1 MDAKEFASA
10 YGEAFGPAAGLPL
23 LFWYSDG
30 PVRAV
35 PKVEGCF
42 FKALAEARE
51 GSAVSLNAAN
61 IGCGGGK
68 FYTGFAPMPP
78 FVPAFVSQKEHYKQT
93 PEMVLEFIGRLGVPE
108 ASGAWLNFARIDT
121 PQAAEAFGTA
131 DGALFFATPDILSGL
146 VSWAVYDNNA
156 DDAVCVPFGSGCSAV
171 VTQAVRENRR
181 GGRSVFLALFDPSVR
196 PWVDASELGFVA
208 PMSRLREMCGT
219 MRASCLFGTHA
230 WNKVRVRI
238 NGGNRIY
245 EKEKSGAGA
254 GRRRRTGRGP
264 YRGHRRVGEAGIRD
278 QRRGGDL
285 DGCAGRGRVCLGVP
299 RTVQG
304 VDARTR

>member
-121 PQAAEAFGTA
+121 PR
-131 DGALFFATPDILSGL
+131 P
-146 VSWAVYDNNA
+146 
-156 DDAVCVPFGSGCSAV
+156 
-171 VTQAVRENRR
+171 RR
-181 GGRSVFLALFDPSVR
+181 LSVR
-196 PWVDASELGFVA
+196 P
-208 PMSRLREMCGT
+208 
-219 MRASCLFGTHA
+219 
-230 WNKVRVRI
+230 
-238 NGGNRIY
+238 
-245 EKEKSGAGA
+245 
-254 GRRRRTGRGP
+254 TGRCFSPRPTYCRDWCRGP
-264 YRGHRRVGEAGIRD
+264 FTTTMPTMPCACPSGRD
-278 QRRGGDL
+278 
-285 DGCAGRGRVCLGVP
+285 AAP
-299 RTVQG
+299 S
-304 VDARTR
+304 

>member
-156 DDAVCVPFGSGCSAV
+156 DDAVSVRFASGCSSI
-171 VTQAVRENRR
+171 VTFAANENRR
-181 GGRSVFLALFDPSVR
+181 GGRSCFIGMLDPSARPLVPKNELTFAVPACRFSEMLGTMEQSALFQKAYSIVR
-196 PWVDASELGFVA
+196 
-208 PMSRLREMCGT
+208 
-219 MRASCLFGTHA
+219 
-230 WNKVRVRI
+230 KRI
-238 NGGNRIY
+238 NGEI
-245 EKEKSGAGA
+245 
-254 GRRRRTGRGP
+254 
-264 YRGHRRVGEAGIRD
+264 
-278 QRRGGDL
+278 
-285 DGCAGRGRVCLGVP
+285 
-299 RTVQG
+299 
-304 VDARTR
+304 

>member
-121 PQAAEAFGTA
+121 SQAAG
-131 DGALFFATPDILSGL
+131 
-146 VSWAVYDNNA
+146 
-156 DDAVCVPFGSGCSAV
+156 
-171 VTQAVRENRR
+171 
-181 GGRSVFLALFDPSVR
+181 
-196 PWVDASELGFVA
+196 
-208 PMSRLREMCGT
+208 
-219 MRASCLFGTHA
+219 
-230 WNKVRVRI
+230 
-238 NGGNRIY
+238 
-245 EKEKSGAGA
+245 
-254 GRRRRTGRGP
+254 
-264 YRGHRRVGEAGIRD
+264 
-278 QRRGGDL
+278 
-285 DGCAGRGRVCLGVP
+285 
-299 RTVQG
+299 
-304 VDARTR
+304 

>member
-10 YGEAFGPAAGLPL
+10 YGEAFRPAAGLPL

-156 DDAVCVPFGSGCSAV
+156 DDAVCALRVGMQRRRDAGRAGEPPGRTQRLPGVVRPFGASVG
-171 VTQAVRENRR
+171 RR
-181 GGRSVFLALFDPSVR
+181 L
-196 PWVDASELGFVA
+196 
-208 PMSRLREMCGT
+208 
-219 MRASCLFGTHA
+219 
-230 WNKVRVRI
+230 
-238 NGGNRIY
+238 
-245 EKEKSGAGA
+245 GAGV
-254 GRRRRTGRGP
+254 RRADVAFARDVRHDACKLSFRDPCVEQGP
-264 YRGHRRVGEAGIRD
+264 GPH
-278 QRRGGDL
+278 
-285 DGCAGRGRVCLGVP
+285 
-299 RTVQG
+299 
-304 VDARTR
+304 

>member
-42 FKALAEARE
+42 FKALAGARE

-93 PEMVLEFIGRLGVPE
+93 PESAGVHR
-108 ASGAWLNFARIDT
+108 AARR
-121 PQAAEAFGTA
+121 AG
-131 DGALFFATPDILSGL
+131 GL
-146 VSWAVYDNNA
+146 R
-156 DDAVCVPFGSGCSAV
+156 CVAQF
-171 VTQAVRENRR
+171 
-181 GGRSVFLALFDPSVR
+181 
-196 PWVDASELGFVA
+196 
-208 PMSRLREMCGT
+208 
-219 MRASCLFGTHA
+219 
-230 WNKVRVRI
+230 
-238 NGGNRIY
+238 
-245 EKEKSGAGA
+245 
-254 GRRRRTGRGP
+254 
-264 YRGHRRVGEAGIRD
+264 
-278 QRRGGDL
+278 
-285 DGCAGRGRVCLGVP
+285 CAH
-299 RTVQG
+299 
-304 VDARTR
+304 

>member
-10 YGEAFGPAAGLPL
+10 YGEAFRPAAGLPL

-156 DDAVCVPFGSGCSAV
+156 DDAVCAPFGSGCSAV

-181 GGRSVFLALFDPSVR
+181 VRTQRLPGVVR
-196 PWVDASELGFVA
+196 PFGASVGR
-208 PMSRLREMCGT
+208 RL
-219 MRASCLFGTHA
+219 
-230 WNKVRVRI
+230 
-238 NGGNRIY
+238 
-245 EKEKSGAGA
+245 GAGV
-254 GRRRRTGRGP
+254 RRADVAFARDVRHDACKLSFRDPCVEQGP
-264 YRGHRRVGEAGIRD
+264 GPH
-278 QRRGGDL
+278 
-285 DGCAGRGRVCLGVP
+285 
-299 RTVQG
+299 
-304 VDARTR
+304 

>member
-1 MDAKEFASA
+1 MDVKEFASA

-93 PEMVLEFIGRLGVPE
+93 PEMVLEFIGGSACRRPPVRGSILRALIRRRPRRL
-108 ASGAWLNFARIDT
+108 
-121 PQAAEAFGTA
+121 
-131 DGALFFATPDILSGL
+131 
-146 VSWAVYDNNA
+146 
-156 DDAVCVPFGSGCSAV
+156 
-171 VTQAVRENRR
+171 
-181 GGRSVFLALFDPSVR
+181 SVR
-196 PWVDASELGFVA
+196 P
-208 PMSRLREMCGT
+208 
-219 MRASCLFGTHA
+219 
-230 WNKVRVRI
+230 
-238 NGGNRIY
+238 
-245 EKEKSGAGA
+245 
-254 GRRRRTGRGP
+254 TGCCFSPRPTYCRDWCRGP
-264 YRGHRRVGEAGIRD
+264 FTTTMPTMPCARPSGRD
-278 QRRGGDL
+278 
-285 DGCAGRGRVCLGVP
+285 AAP
-299 RTVQG
+299 S
-304 VDARTR
+304 

>member
-108 ASGAWLNFARIDT
+108 ASVRGSILR
-121 PQAAEAFGTA
+121 
-131 DGALFFATPDILSGL
+131 ALI
-146 VSWAVYDNNA
+146 
-156 DDAVCVPFGSGCSAV
+156 
-171 VTQAVRENRR
+171 RR
-181 GGRSVFLALFDPSVR
+181 RPRRLSVR
-196 PWVDASELGFVA
+196 P
-208 PMSRLREMCGT
+208 
-219 MRASCLFGTHA
+219 
-230 WNKVRVRI
+230 
-238 NGGNRIY
+238 
-245 EKEKSGAGA
+245 
-254 GRRRRTGRGP
+254 TGRCFSPRPTYCRGWCRGP
-264 YRGHRRVGEAGIRD
+264 FTTTMPTMPCARPSGRD
-278 QRRGGDL
+278 
-285 DGCAGRGRVCLGVP
+285 AAP
-299 RTVQG
+299 S
-304 VDARTR
+304 

>member
-23 LFWYSDG
+23 LFWYS
-30 PVRAV
+30 AV

-108 ASGAWLNFARIDT
+108 RGSILR
-121 PQAAEAFGTA
+121 
-131 DGALFFATPDILSGL
+131 ALI
-146 VSWAVYDNNA
+146 
-156 DDAVCVPFGSGCSAV
+156 
-171 VTQAVRENRR
+171 RR
-181 GGRSVFLALFDPSVR
+181 RPRRLSVR
-196 PWVDASELGFVA
+196 P
-208 PMSRLREMCGT
+208 
-219 MRASCLFGTHA
+219 
-230 WNKVRVRI
+230 
-238 NGGNRIY
+238 
-245 EKEKSGAGA
+245 
-254 GRRRRTGRGP
+254 TGRCFSSRPTYCRGWCRGP
-264 YRGHRRVGEAGIRD
+264 FTTTMPTMPCACPSGRD
-278 QRRGGDL
+278 
-285 DGCAGRGRVCLGVP
+285 AAP
-299 RTVQG
+299 S
-304 VDARTR
+304 

>member
-1 MDAKEFASA
+1 MTGVQTCA
-10 YGEAFGPAAGLPL
+10 LPIL
-23 LFWYSDG
+23 
-30 PVRAV
+30 
-35 PKVEGCF
+35 
-42 FKALAEARE
+42 
-51 GSAVSLNAAN
+51 
-61 IGCGGGK
+61 
-68 FYTGFAPMPP
+68 
-78 FVPAFVSQKEHYKQT
+78 PAFVSQKEHYKQT

-238 NGGNRIY
+238 NGGNI
-245 EKEKSGAGA
+245 
-254 GRRRRTGRGP
+254 
-264 YRGHRRVGEAGIRD
+264 
-278 QRRGGDL
+278 
-285 DGCAGRGRVCLGVP
+285 
-299 RTVQG
+299 
-304 VDARTR
+304 

>member
-61 IGCGGGK
+61 I
-68 FYTGFAPMPP
+68 
-78 FVPAFVSQKEHYKQT
+78 VSQKEHYKQT

-131 DGALFFATPDILSGL
+131 DGALFFVTPDILSGL

-156 DDAVCVPFGSGCSAV
+156 DDAVGVPFGSGCSAV

-238 NGGNRIY
+238 NGGNI
-245 EKEKSGAGA
+245 
-254 GRRRRTGRGP
+254 
-264 YRGHRRVGEAGIRD
+264 
-278 QRRGGDL
+278 
-285 DGCAGRGRVCLGVP
+285 
-299 RTVQG
+299 
-304 VDARTR
+304 

>member
-156 DDAVCVPFGSGCSAV
+156 DDAVCVPFGCGWRAV
-171 VTQAVRENRR
+171 VTQ
-181 GGRSVFLALFDPSVR
+181 GRAGEPPGRTQRLPGVVR
-196 PWVDASELGFVA
+196 PFGASVGR
-208 PMSRLREMCGT
+208 RL
-219 MRASCLFGTHA
+219 
-230 WNKVRVRI
+230 
-238 NGGNRIY
+238 
-245 EKEKSGAGA
+245 GAGV
-254 GRRRRTGRGP
+254 RRADVAFARDVRHDACKLSFRDPCVEQGP
-264 YRGHRRVGEAGIRD
+264 GPH
-278 QRRGGDL
+278 
-285 DGCAGRGRVCLGVP
+285 
-299 RTVQG
+299 
-304 VDARTR
+304 

>member
-1 MDAKEFASA
+1 M
-10 YGEAFGPAAGLPL
+10 
-23 LFWYSDG
+23 
-30 PVRAV
+30 R
-35 PKVEGCF
+35 
-42 FKALAEARE
+42 
-51 GSAVSLNAAN
+51 GS
-61 IGCGGGK
+61 
-68 FYTGFAPMPP
+68 
-78 FVPAFVSQKEHYKQT
+78 
-93 PEMVLEFIGRLGVPE
+93 
-108 ASGAWLNFARIDT
+108 NFARIDT

-156 DDAVCVPFGSGCSAV
+156 DDAVCAPFGSGCSAV

-238 NGGNRIY
+238 NGGNI
-245 EKEKSGAGA
+245 
-254 GRRRRTGRGP
+254 
-264 YRGHRRVGEAGIRD
+264 
-278 QRRGGDL
+278 
-285 DGCAGRGRVCLGVP
+285 
-299 RTVQG
+299 
-304 VDARTR
+304 

>member
-1 MDAKEFASA
+1 MDAKEFAST

-93 PEMVLEFIGRLGVPE
+93 PEMVLEFIGRLGVRRRDAGRAGEPPGRTQRLPGVVRSFG
-108 ASGAWLNFARIDT
+108 ASVGRRLGAGVRRADVAFARDVRHD
-121 PQAAEAFGTA
+121 ACK
-131 DGALFFATPDILSGL
+131 LSFR
-146 VSWAVYDNNA
+146 DP
-156 DDAVCVPFGSGCSAV
+156 CVE
-171 VTQAVRENRR
+171 Q
-181 GGRSVFLALFDPSVR
+181 
-196 PWVDASELGFVA
+196 
-208 PMSRLREMCGT
+208 
-219 MRASCLFGTHA
+219 
-230 WNKVRVRI
+230 
-238 NGGNRIY
+238 
-245 EKEKSGAGA
+245 
-254 GRRRRTGRGP
+254 GP
-264 YRGHRRVGEAGIRD
+264 GPH
-278 QRRGGDL
+278 
-285 DGCAGRGRVCLGVP
+285 
-299 RTVQG
+299 
-304 VDARTR
+304 

>member
-10 YGEAFGPAAGLPL
+10 YGEAFRPAAGLPL

-108 ASGAWLNFARIDT
+108 ASGAWLNLR
-121 PQAAEAFGTA
+121 
-131 DGALFFATPDILSGL
+131 ALI
-146 VSWAVYDNNA
+146 
-156 DDAVCVPFGSGCSAV
+156 
-171 VTQAVRENRR
+171 RR
-181 GGRSVFLALFDPSVR
+181 RPRRLSVR
-196 PWVDASELGFVA
+196 P
-208 PMSRLREMCGT
+208 
-219 MRASCLFGTHA
+219 
-230 WNKVRVRI
+230 
-238 NGGNRIY
+238 
-245 EKEKSGAGA
+245 
-254 GRRRRTGRGP
+254 TGRCFSSRPTYCRDWCRGP
-264 YRGHRRVGEAGIRD
+264 FTTTMPTMPCARPSGRD
-278 QRRGGDL
+278 
-285 DGCAGRGRVCLGVP
+285 AAP
-299 RTVQG
+299 S
-304 VDARTR
+304 

>member
-1 MDAKEFASA
+1 MDAKEFAAA

-23 LFWYSDG
+23 LFWYSEE

-51 GSAVSLNAAN
+51 GLPVSLNAGN
-61 IGCGGGK
+61 I
-68 FYTGFAPMPP
+68 
-78 FVPAFVSQKEHYKQT
+78 VSQKEHYKQT

-108 ASGAWLNFARIDT
+108 ASGAWLNFARVDT
-121 PQAAEAFGTA
+121 PQAAEAFGAA
-131 DGALFFATPDILSGL
+131 DGMLFFATPDVLSGL

-156 DDAVCVPFGSGCSAV
+156 DDAVCAPFGSGCSAV
-171 VTQAVRENRR
+171 VTQAVQENRR

-196 PWVDASELGFVA
+196 PWVDASALGFVA

-230 WNKVRVRI
+230 WNKVRDRI
-238 NGGNRIY
+238 NKGNI
-245 EKEKSGAGA
+245 
-254 GRRRRTGRGP
+254 
-264 YRGHRRVGEAGIRD
+264 
-278 QRRGGDL
+278 
-285 DGCAGRGRVCLGVP
+285 
-299 RTVQG
+299 
-304 VDARTR
+304 

>member
-108 ASGAWLNFARIDT
+108 AR
-121 PQAAEAFGTA
+121 
-131 DGALFFATPDILSGL
+131 
-146 VSWAVYDNNA
+146 
-156 DDAVCVPFGSGCSAV
+156 C
-171 VTQAVRENRR
+171 
-181 GGRSVFLALFDPSVR
+181 
-196 PWVDASELGFVA
+196 
-208 PMSRLREMCGT
+208 
-219 MRASCLFGTHA
+219 
-230 WNKVRVRI
+230 
-238 NGGNRIY
+238 
-245 EKEKSGAGA
+245 
-254 GRRRRTGRGP
+254 
-264 YRGHRRVGEAGIRD
+264 
-278 QRRGGDL
+278 
-285 DGCAGRGRVCLGVP
+285 GRGRGYYDKYLSRPDVHAVKVGVCFAHQLVGELPAEPHDVAMDYII
-299 RTVQG
+299 T
-304 VDARTR
+304 D

>member
-181 GGRSVFLALFDPSVR
+181 GGRSVFLALFDPFGASVGR
-196 PWVDASELGFVA
+196 RLGAGVRRADVA
-208 PMSRLREMCGT
+208 FARDVRHE
-219 MRASCLFGTHA
+219 RASCLFGTHA

-238 NGGNRIY
+238 NGGNI
-245 EKEKSGAGA
+245 
-254 GRRRRTGRGP
+254 
-264 YRGHRRVGEAGIRD
+264 
-278 QRRGGDL
+278 
-285 DGCAGRGRVCLGVP
+285 
-299 RTVQG
+299 
-304 VDARTR
+304 